1 MMSCKASIKAN
12 QYLTNDQIF
21 ALLEELRTTTNPY
34 TCPHG
39 RPILVHHSTYEL
51 EKMFKEGYVGILFI
65 EKWSLVF

>member
-51 EKMFKEGYVGILFI
+51 EKDV
-65 EKWSLVF
+65 